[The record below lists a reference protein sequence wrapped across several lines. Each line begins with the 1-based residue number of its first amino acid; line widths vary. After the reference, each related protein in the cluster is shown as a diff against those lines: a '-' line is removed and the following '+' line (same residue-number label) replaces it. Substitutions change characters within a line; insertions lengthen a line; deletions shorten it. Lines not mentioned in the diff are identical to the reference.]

1 LTTPARS
8 RTLRAPDLEQ
18 PTRIDAARAAERMLT
33 VSPLR
38 LADKVAIVTGAGMGL
53 GEAIARRF
61 AEEGARVACVDVRPG
76 PNDAVVDAIRD
87 AGGDAVSLEADV
99 AAGADTRRVA
109 EAALERFGRIDILVN
124 NAGVLPSR
132 ETVLD
137 TAEADW
143 DETMR
148 VNVKGVFLM
157 SKAVL
162 PAMIARG
169 GGAIVN
175 LSSITG
181 LVGLPIRPAYSA
193 SKGAV
198 AILTKQLAVDF
209 GRHGVRVN
217 ALSPSFVITSINR
230 QMFERMQAEGGAWE
244 RLLDQ
249 HLLRR
254 LGEPRDVANAALF
267 LASDEARWITG
278 VTLPVDGGYTAH

>member
-1 LTTPARS
+1 MS
-8 RTLRAPDLEQ
+8 Q
-18 PTRIDAARAAERMLT
+18 P
-33 VSPLR
+33 R
-38 LADKVAIVTGAGMGL
+38 LHGKVAIVTGAAMGL

-61 AEEGARVACVDVRPG
+61 AEEGARVVCVDVRPG
-76 PNDAVVDAIRD
+76 PNDAVVDAIRAD
-87 AGGDAVSLEADV
+87 GGEALSVEASV
-99 AAGADTRRVA
+99 AAAADTRRVV
-109 EAALERFGRIDILVN
+109 EVTLERFGRIDILVN

-137 TAEADW
+137 TTEADW
-143 DETMR
+143 DETHAGQRQGR
-148 VNVKGVFLM
+148 VPHEPRR
-157 SKAVL
+157 
-162 PAMIARG
+162 PADDDRPG

-181 LVGLPIRPAYSA
+181 VVGLPVRPAYSA

-198 AILTKQLAVDF
+198 AILTKQMAVDF
-209 GRHGVRVN
+209 GRHGIRVN

-230 QMFERMQAEGGAWE
+230 AMFDRMRAEGAPWE

-254 LGEPRDVANAALF
+254 LGEPRDVADAALF

-278 VTLPVDGGYTAH
+278 VVLPVDGGYTAH

>member
-1 LTTPARS
+1 MPPD
-8 RTLRAPDLEQ
+8 AP
-18 PTRIDAARAAERMLT
+18 PR
-33 VSPLR
+33 R
-38 LADKVAIVTGAGMGL
+38 LDGRVAIVTGAGMGL

-61 AEEGARVACVDVRPG
+61 AEEGARLACVDVRPA
-76 PNDAVVDAIRD
+76 PNADVVAAIQA
-87 AGGDAVSLEADV
+87 AGGDAVALQADIG
-99 AAGADTRRVA
+99 AAADAQRVA
-109 EAALERFGRIDILVN
+109 ETVQARFGRIDVLVN

-137 TAEADW
+137 TTEADW

-162 PAMIARG
+162 PAMVARS

-181 LVGLPIRPAYSA
+181 VVGLPVRPAYSA

-209 GRHGVRVN
+209 GRHGIRVN
-217 ALSPSFVITSINR
+217 ALAPSFVITSINR
-230 QMFERMQAEGGAWE
+230 AMFERMQAEGAAWE

>member
-1 LTTPARS
+1 MS
-8 RTLRAPDLEQ
+8 
-18 PTRIDAARAAERMLT
+18 
-33 VSPLR
+33 VLR
-38 LADKVAIVTGAGMGL
+38 LHGKVAIITGTGMGL

-61 AEEGARVACVDVRPG
+61 AEEGARVACVDVRSE
-76 PNDAVVDAIRD
+76 PNDAVVDAIRG
-87 AGGDAVSLEADV
+87 AGGEAAAFQADV
-99 AAGADTRRVA
+99 AAAGDTRRVV
-109 EAALERFGRIDILVN
+109 EAVQARFGRIDILVN

-137 TAEADW
+137 TTEADW

-157 SKAVL
+157 SRAVL
-162 PAMIARG
+162 PAMIAQG

-181 LVGLPIRPAYSA
+181 VVGLPVRPAYSA

-217 ALSPSFVITSINR
+217 ALAPSFVITSINR
-230 QMFERMQAEGGAWE
+230 AMFERMQAEGAPWE

>member
-1 LTTPARS
+1 MP
-8 RTLRAPDLEQ
+8 LRAPQ
-18 PTRIDAARAAERMLT
+18 R
-33 VSPLR
+33 R
-38 LADKVAIVTGAGMGL
+38 LDGSVAIVTGAGMGL

-61 AEEGARVACVDVRPG
+61 AEEGARLACVDVRPG
-76 PNDAVVDAIRD
+76 PNEAVVDAIRRT
-87 AGGDAVSLEADV
+87 GGEAIALVADV
-99 AAGADTRRVA
+99 AAGGDTRRVA
-109 EAALERFGRIDILVN
+109 EAVQARFGRIDVLVN

-132 ETVLD
+132 DTALD
-137 TAEADW
+137 TSEADW

-162 PAMIARG
+162 PAMIAQG

-181 LVGLPIRPAYSA
+181 VVGLPIRPAYSA

-217 ALSPSFVITSINR
+217 ALAPSFVITSINR
-230 QMFERMQAEGGAWE
+230 AMFERMQADGTPWE

-254 LGEPRDVANAALF
+254 LGEPADVANAALF

>member
-1 LTTPARS
+1 VP
-8 RTLRAPDLEQ
+8 P
-18 PTRIDAARAAERMLT
+18 P
-33 VSPLR
+33 R
-38 LADKVAIVTGAGMGL
+38 LHGKVAIVTGAAMGL

-61 AEEGARVACVDVRPG
+61 AEEGARVACVDVKPG
-76 PNDAVVDAIRD
+76 PNDAVVDAIRAD
-87 AGGDAVSLEADV
+87 GGEAVSFDASV
-99 AAGADTRRVA
+99 ATTGDTDRVVA
-109 EAALERFGRIDILVN
+109 TVQQRFGRIDILVN

-132 ETVLD
+132 ETVLE
-137 TAEADW
+137 TTEADW

-157 SKAVL
+157 SKAAL
-162 PAMIARG
+162 PTMIRQG

-181 LVGLPIRPAYSA
+181 VVGLPIRPAYSA

-198 AILTKQLAVDF
+198 AILTKQMAVDF
-209 GRHGVRVN
+209 GRHGIRVN
-217 ALSPSFVITSINR
+217 ALSPSFVVTNINR
-230 QMFERMQAEGGAWE
+230 AMFERMRAEGAPWE

-254 LGEPRDVANAALF
+254 LGEPRDVADAALF

-278 VTLPVDGGYTAH
+278 VVLPVDGGYTAH